1 MIQEAVTRRQSG
13 SENMSDN
20 VGGGTMAAINGG
32 VIVGKK
38 PRRRKRG
45 NMRELFAMT
54 ATQGNK

>member
-20 VGGGTMAAINGG
+20 VGGGAMAAINGG

-54 ATQGNK
+54 AQQENK